1 MTLYLATL
9 LLKKQLN
16 QIIALLSKR
25 VNLKSKSI
33 QEKSFKKEIDQQENL
48 WKKRYKNNNQLNY
61 LICFQKKMNRII
73 NLNNFF
79 KKANSNNQKIFN
91 TIQGCNT
98 IKSIL
103 KNKILKGHILMPK
116 KNKKD

>member
-48 WKKRYKNNNQLNY
+48 
-61 LICFQKKMNRII
+61 
-73 NLNNFF
+73 
-79 KKANSNNQKIFN
+79 
-91 TIQGCNT
+91 
-98 IKSIL
+98 
-103 KNKILKGHILMPK
+103 
-116 KNKKD
+116 